1 MSEIR
6 TDLAAEA
13 REVHASLPGVTA
25 REEKLHG
32 IPVTRVEVQTAEGA
46 EKLGKPRGIYMTLSL
61 DAYVRRRE
69 GAFGEACAAVADCVR
84 PMLPRE
90 GPILVAALGNEAV
103 TPDALGPLT
112 ARQLCV
118 TRHMLQSMPEAFR
131 GFRPVAC
138 VTPGVLGT
146 TGIESAEL
154 IRGAAAHI
162 RPACIVAVDALA
174 ARSMHRLCS
183 TVQITDAGITPGS
196 GVGNA
201 RSAFSRDTLGIPVIA
216 AGVPT
221 VVDAGVLA
229 RELLGDDAPTE
240 DGPSMIVTPREID
253 VRIADMAK
261 VIGYGL
267 NLAFHEGIGIEDIE
281 LFLS

>member
-13 REVHASLPGVTA
+13 REVHASLPGVIA
-25 REEKLHG
+25 REDMLHG
-32 IPVTRVEVQTAEGA
+32 FPVTRVEVQTAEGA

-162 RPACIVAVDALA
+162 AFCEVEADDRRACGRRIWRSVPDAARPAHVDLA
-174 ARSMHRLCS
+174 ARIPRVGRHLSARRAS
-183 TVQITDAGITPGS
+183 DARNTQTGIS
-196 GVGNA
+196 R
-201 RSAFSRDTLGIPVIA
+201 RSART
-216 AGVPT
+216 T
-221 VVDAGVLA
+221 
-229 RELLGDDAPTE
+229 R
-240 DGPSMIVTPREID
+240 
-253 VRIADMAK
+253 
-261 VIGYGL
+261 
-267 NLAFHEGIGIEDIE
+267 
-281 LFLS
+281 